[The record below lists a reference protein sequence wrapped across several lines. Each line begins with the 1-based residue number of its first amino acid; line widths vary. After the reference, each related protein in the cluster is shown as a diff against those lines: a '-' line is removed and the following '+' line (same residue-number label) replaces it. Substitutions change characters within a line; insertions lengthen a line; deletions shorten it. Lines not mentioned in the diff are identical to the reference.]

1 MYKDGFVISI
11 MRDGRPLRES
21 GRTVRMPFDSEYK
34 IRLKNKHGKSCKAR
48 VTIDGTPVS
57 QLGDFVISSWGTLDL
72 ERFVNDSL
80 NKGKKFKF
88 ISAKSGEV
96 QDPTNSDNG
105 LIRVEFYLAK
115 NGPIVITRDGWGYP
129 PYFPERDSEIW
140 PCNGDS
146 TDDYGKKRK
155 RKRGARLD
163 GDTYQQAGSP
173 VNSFYCSTN
182 VSFTNNVT
190 DTIPDDKG
198 ATVEGGDSNQSFM
211 TVSDFETEIAPVVLE
226 LELRAPRDG
235 VAPEPRRN
243 YCGSCGARRRGR
255 DKYCPQCGRRF

>member
-1 MYKDGFVISI
+1 MYKDGFVLSI

-21 GRTVRMPFDSEYK
+21 GRVVRIPFDSEYK
-34 IRLKNKHGKSCKAR
+34 IRLKNKNGKSCKAR

-88 ISAKSGEV
+88 VSAKSGEV

-115 NGPIVITRDGWGYP
+115 NGPIIITNDDWTWHYP
-129 PYFPERDSEIW
+129 PYVPPGDSDVW
-140 PCNGDS
+140 PCN
-146 TDDYGKKRK
+146 DDNTGLKK
-155 RKRGARLD
+155 RKRGARSEH
-163 GDTYQQAGSP
+163 DTYRYTGDGTS
-173 VNSFYCSTN
+173 SFYCSTN
-182 VSFTNNVT
+182 VSFTNNVSES
-190 DTIPDDKG
+190 IPDDKG
-198 ATVEGGDSNQSFM
+198 ATVEGGDSDQSFM
-211 TVSDFETEIAPVVLE
+211 TVSDFDTELNPVVLE

-235 VAPEPRRN
+235 VAPEPRRK
-243 YCGSCGARRRGR
+243 YCGNCGARRRGK
-255 DKYCPQCGRRF
+255 DKFCPQCGRKF

>member
-1 MYKDGFVISI
+1 MYKDGFVLSI

-34 IRLKNKHGKSCKAR
+34 IRLKNKLGKSCKAR

-88 ISAKSGEV
+88 VSAKSGEV

-115 NGPIVITRDGWGYP
+115 NGPLVITNDWTWHYP
-129 PYFPERDSEIW
+129 PYFPPNDFDD
-140 PCNGDS
+140 DS
-146 TDDYGKKRK
+146 TVSRK
-155 RKRGARLD
+155 RKSKGIDDVLGGGNTTSA
-163 GDTYQQAGSP
+163 
-173 VNSFYCSTN
+173 FYCSTN
-182 VSFTNNVT
+182 VSFTNNIT
-190 DTIPDDKG
+190 DSIPDDKG
-198 ATVEGGDSNQSFM
+198 ATVEGEDSNQSFM
-211 TVSDFETEIAPVVLE
+211 TVSDFDVELNPVVLE

-235 VAPEPRRN
+235 AAPEPRKN
-243 YCGSCGARRRGR
+243 YCGGCGAARRDRHR

>member
-1 MYKDGFVISI
+1 MYKDGFVLSI

-34 IRLKNKHGKSCKAR
+34 IRLKNKLGKSCKAR

-88 ISAKSGEV
+88 VSAKSGEV

-115 NGPIVITRDGWGYP
+115 NGPLLVYPNHDWG
-129 PYFPERDSEIW
+129 FRWNGGSEIW
-140 PCNGDS
+140 PCDDDS
-146 TDDYGKKRK
+146 AGGGKKK
-155 RKRGARLD
+155 KHD
-163 GDTYQQAGSP
+163 GRATNDSYIGGTSTA
-173 VNSFYCSTN
+173 FYSSN
-182 VSFTNNVT
+182 VSFTCDNAVA
-190 DTIPDDKG
+190 DSIPDDKG
-198 ATVEGGDSNQSFM
+198 ATVEGEDSNQSFM
-211 TVSDFETEIAPVVLE
+211 TVSDFDTEITPVVLE

-235 VAPEPRRN
+235 VAPEPQRN
-243 YCGSCGARRRGR
+243 YCSGCGAARRDRHR

>member
-1 MYKDGFVISI
+1 MYKDGFVLSI

-34 IRLKNKHGKSCKAR
+34 IRLKNKNGKSCKAR

-57 QLGDFVISSWGTLDL
+57 QLGDFVISSFGTLDL

-80 NKGKKFKF
+80 NKGKMFKF
-88 ISAKSGEV
+88 VSAKSGEV

-115 NGPIVITRDGWGYP
+115 NGPLVITNDDWTWHYP
-129 PYFPERDSEIW
+129 PYFPPRDPEVW
-140 PCNGDS
+140 PC
-146 TDDYGKKRK
+146 DDDCTCGGKKK
-155 RKRGARLD
+155 KHRGRATND
-163 GDTYQQAGSP
+163 SYIGGS
-173 VNSFYCSTN
+173 SSAFYCSTN
-182 VSFTNNVT
+182 VSFTNNVA

-211 TVSDFETEIAPVVLE
+211 TVSDFDVELNPVVLE

-235 VAPEPRRN
+235 VAPEPQRN
-243 YCGSCGARRRGR
+243 YCSGCGAARRNRHR

>member
-34 IRLKNKHGKSCKAR
+34 IRLKNKQGKSCKAR

-88 ISAKSGEV
+88 VSAKSGEV

-115 NGPIVITRDGWGYP
+115 NGPLLIYPDKPDWGWKWSGGS
-129 PYFPERDSEIW
+129 DVW
-140 PCNGDS
+140 PC
-146 TDDYGKKRK
+146 DDDDGGSGKRK
-155 RKRGARLD
+155 KSSDSYRLSGATAD
-163 GDTYQQAGSP
+163 A
-173 VNSFYCSTN
+173 FYCSTN

-190 DTIPDDKG
+190 DSIPDDKG

-211 TVSDFETEIAPVVLE
+211 TVSDFDTEITPVVLE

-243 YCGSCGARRRGR
+243 YCGSCGAARRDRHR

>member
-1 MYKDGFVISI
+1 MYKDGFVLSI

-34 IRLKNKHGKSCKAR
+34 IRLKNKLGKSCKAR

-88 ISAKSGEV
+88 VSAKSGEV

-115 NGPIVITRDGWGYP
+115 NGPIIITNDDWTWHYP
-129 PYFPERDSEIW
+129 PYFPPNDSDVW
-140 PCNGDS
+140 PCDDDS
-146 TDDYGKKRK
+146 TVSRKRK
-155 RKRGARLD
+155 RKGIDETLGGGNTTGA
-163 GDTYQQAGSP
+163 
-173 VNSFYCSTN
+173 FYCSTN
-182 VSFTNNVT
+182 VSFTNNIT

-198 ATVEGGDSNQSFM
+198 ATVEGGDSRQSFM
-211 TVSDFETEIAPVVLE
+211 TVSDFDTELNPVVLE

-235 VAPEPRRN
+235 AAPTPQRN
-243 YCGSCGARRRGR
+243 YCSGCGAARRDRHR
-255 DKYCPQCGRRF
+255 DRYCPQCGRKF

>member
-1 MYKDGFVISI
+1 MYKDDFVLSI

-21 GRTVRMPFDSEYK
+21 GRIIRMPFNSEYK
-34 IRLKNKHGKSCKAR
+34 IRLKNKNGKSCKAR
-48 VTIDGTPVS
+48 VTVDGTPVS

-88 ISAKSGEV
+88 VSAKSDEV

-105 LIRVEFYLAK
+105 LIRVEFYLAT
-115 NGPIVITRDGWGYP
+115 NGPLIITHDSWRWSGG
-129 PYFPERDSEIW
+129 SEIW
-140 PCNGDS
+140 PCN
-146 TDDYGKKRK
+146 DDDGTIPRKKK
-155 RKRGARLD
+155 GIDETLGGGNTTSA
-163 GDTYQQAGSP
+163 
-173 VNSFYCSTN
+173 FYSSN
-182 VSFTNNVT
+182 VSFTCDNAMV

-198 ATVEGGDSNQSFM
+198 ATVEGGESNQSFM
-211 TVSDFETEIAPVVLE
+211 TVSDFDTEITPVVLE

-243 YCGSCGARRRGR
+243 YCGSCGAARRDRHR